1 VRYGAIIGALAVA
14 GCGSAPKPI
23 PQTAGAKRT
32 FTVLPAESDRFP
44 VAAKVTTDRLQRA
57 RLKGIDEPQLSKVSL
72 EVVQL
77 AIECVEQSD
86 DCYHAVGKE
95 LAADQLLFAQIVPGP
110 RPESVKVTI
119 TLFDVP
125 AKQHRSVEKVFA
137 SEDDVSYTIADVVNE
152 ATKP

>member
-1 VRYGAIIGALAVA
+1 VA
-14 GCGSAPKPI
+14 GCGSAPKPV
-23 PQTAGAKRT
+23 PPAAGPKRT

-86 DCYHAVGKE
+86 DCYQAVGKE
-95 LAADQLLFAQIVPGP
+95 LSADQLLFARIVPGP

-119 TLFDVP
+119 TLFDVE

-137 SEDDVSYTIADVVNE
+137 TEDDVTYTIGEVVAE